1 MIRRARRKVALCA
14 LLLAPA
20 VGLGAGIF
28 QPALA
33 QTLMRPGSQPVE
45 ITADGAIRWDRPAST
60 ITADGGTQVVQ
71 GTLTLTAPRLTATYT
86 EGPASNG
93 GSGGIEVKTVVA
105 EGGVRIVDGDR
116 VAAGDTATY
125 DVATGLMTLTGGA
138 LSVTS
143 AQGKVTARDKITYNS
158 TSRIATADGNATV
171 SQQDRV
177 LAADHITAHFDAAPA
192 AGAKAGSAP
201 AKAGTSAA
209 GTGSLSSADAVGNVQ
224 VTTATETATGARGHY
239 DAIADTARLEGGVRI
254 VRGRT
259 ILTGEAATVDMKS
272 GVSTLLAPKGQGD
285 DKKARILFY
294 PGDKN
299 GAGDSKKP

>member
-1 MIRRARRKVALCA
+1 MIRRASRKAALCA

-20 VGLGAGIF
+20 FSLGAGIVL
-28 QPALA
+28 PAA
-33 QTLMRPGSQPVE
+33 SQTLTQTGNQPVE

-60 ITADGGTQVVQ
+60 ITAEGGTQVVQ

-116 VAAGDTATY
+116 VAVGDTATY
-125 DVATGLMTLTGGA
+125 EISTGLMTLTGGA

-143 AQGKVTARDKITYNS
+143 AEGKVTARDKITYNS
-158 TSRIATADGNATV
+158 TSRIATADGDATV

-192 AGAKAGSAP
+192 AGTTGTKP
-201 AKAGTSAA
+201 KAGTPRA
-209 GTGSLSSADAVGNVQ
+209 GTGSLSTADAVGNVH
-224 VTTATETATGARGHY
+224 VTTATESATGARGHY
-239 DAIADTARLEGGVRI
+239 DAVADTARLEGGVRI

-299 GAGDSKKP
+299 GTGDSKKP

>member
-1 MIRRARRKVALCA
+1 MIRRASRTLALCA
-14 LLLAPA
+14 RLLAPA
-20 VGLGAGIF
+20 LVVAGSLWHPAAAQGLA
-28 QPALA
+28 A
-33 QTLMRPGSQPVE
+33 PGSQPVE

-60 ITADGGTQVVQ
+60 ITAEGGTQVVQ

-86 EGPASNG
+86 DGPASNG
-93 GSGGIEVKTVVA
+93 GSGGIEVRTVVA

-116 VAAGDTATY
+116 VAVGDTATY
-125 DVATGLMTLTGGA
+125 DVASGLMTLTGGA

-171 SQQDRV
+171 SQQDR
-177 LAADHITAHFDAAPA
+177 LLSADHITAHFDAAPA
-192 AGAKAGSAP
+192 AGTASAKAGANT
-201 AKAGTSAA
+201 AGA
-209 GTGSLSSADAVGNVQ
+209 GSLSSADAVGNVH

-239 DAIADTARLEGGVRI
+239 DAVADTARLEGGVKI

-272 GVSTLLAPKGQGD
+272 GVSTLLAPQGQSGD
-285 DKKARILFY
+285 TKARILFY

-299 GAGDSKKP
+299 SVGGNRKP